1 MDAQLARPSLKG
13 CQLNEY
19 DIVEVT
25 SDHPELT
32 PALTMG
38 TQGVIVDL
46 PENSSLAAVEFALPD
61 DIEVFLLELDELR
74 LVDVANRQGHKTP
87 LD

>member
-1 MDAQLARPSLKG
+1 MH
-13 CQLNEY
+13 EY

-25 SDHPELT
+25 ADHPELT

-38 TQGVIVDL
+38 AQGVIVDL
-46 PENSSLAAVEFALPD
+46 PENSSLAAVEFALPV

-74 LVDVANRQGHKTP
+74 LVDATNRQGYDTP
-87 LD
+87 QD

>member
-1 MDAQLARPSLKG
+1 MH
-13 CQLNEY
+13 EY

-32 PALTMG
+32 PALVIG

-46 PENSSLAAVEFALPD
+46 PENSSLAAVEFAFSE
-61 DIEVFLLELDELR
+61 DIEVVLLELDKLR
-74 LVDVANRQGHKTP
+74 LVDATNQQDYDTP
-87 LD
+87 QD